1 MQKFLAVKWLAIFF
15 CPFVFA
21 SCKKPE
27 SYKMITL
34 KVQYQERAEEIGWES
49 LECIYEFNNGV
60 LVIEGE
66 GNFQDAP
73 AEYH

>member
-1 MQKFLAVKWLAIFF
+1 
-15 CPFVFA
+15 
-21 SCKKPE
+21 
-27 SYKMITL
+27 MITL